1 MCLGIGGRGGSG
13 VGVGMDVGKQ
23 LPYTVTGMHLVG
35 LVQQLLGLLPRARAV
50 LHGGIEQHRLQPSAM
65 AVERADEGM
74 VRVIGKARLATNAV
88 RIIEEEPVIV
98 A

>member
-1 MCLGIGGRGGSG
+1 
-13 VGVGMDVGKQ
+13 
-23 LPYTVTGMHLVG
+23 
-35 LVQQLLGLLPRARAV
+35 
-50 LHGGIEQHRLQPSAM
+50 M

>member
-1 MCLGIGGRGGSG
+1 MG
-13 VGVGMDVGKQ
+13 VGKQ
-23 LPYTVTGMHLVG
+23 LPYAITGMHLVG

-50 LHGGIEQHRLQPSAM
+50 LHGIEQHRLQTPAM
-65 AVERADEGM
+65 AVKRADEGM
-74 VRVIGKARLATNAV
+74 VRVIGKARLATNAI